1 MLALLVLGT
10 ALAATDVT
18 LKAEDGAKVHARVS
32 KSDGAKKGIVLV
44 HMLGR
49 DATDWDM
56 VGEKL
61 AARGMTAIAPDL
73 RGHGSSAKAGTDL
86 TDADYRDMLLD
97 VRAAKSWLKAQ
108 GVTEVSCMGAS
119 IGANLCLQAGA
130 EDPSIVN
137 EVLLSAGLNY
147 KGVVTPP
154 ALSEYGNRPLLIV
167 ASDDDR
173 PALQAANLLHDKAKG
188 QVHLELLSQ
197 AGHGTKMLNRA
208 GHLENMVISWLM
220 GTYELT
226 SGEVVVPKPG
236 MGVGEGQIETEGKKL
251 GEGQ

>member
-10 ALAATDVT
+10 ALAASDVT
-18 LKAEDGAKVHARVS
+18 LKAEDGSKVHARVA
-32 KSDGAKKGIVLV
+32 KADGTQGVVLL

-49 DATDWDM
+49 DATDWDLLTD
-56 VGEKL
+56 KL
-61 AARGMTAIAPDL
+61 ASKGLTVVAPDL
-73 RGHGSSAKAGTDL
+73 RGHGASAKAGQDL
-86 TDADYRDMLLD
+86 TADDYRDMLLD
-97 VRAAKSWLKAQ
+97 VRAAKGWLADQ

-119 IGANLCLQAGA
+119 IGANLCLQAAA
-130 EDPSIVN
+130 EDPAVVN
-137 EVLLSAGLNY
+137 VVLLSAGLNY

-154 ALSEYGNRPLLIV
+154 ALLEYGNRPLLIV

-197 AGHGTKMLNRA
+197 SGHGTKMLNRA
-208 GHLENMVISWLM
+208 GHLENMVISWLL
-220 GTYELT
+220 GTFELS

-236 MGVGEGQIETEGKKL
+236 MDVDASQIETEGKKL
-251 GEGQ
+251 GSHE